1 MKVKPRHRIP
11 VGFPRQAM
19 HTHARV
25 ALGSV
30 RYVMKQFRTLALI
43 AVVLC
48 FLVLPILSGDP
59 TIESMAINVLLVTG
73 AAIAWN
79 IFSGYTGYIS
89 LGQATYYG
97 LGAYVFALADQ
108 DWHISGAWGL
118 FLLPSLAGL
127 VAGAFAIP
135 LGWIALR
142 ARRYTFIVITIAI
155 FFIFQLLAY
164 NLQGLTG
171 GSEGIFLPT
180 PEWNSVLPFYLAA
193 STFLLLVMLL
203 SRWIQHSNFGLKL
216 LAIRDDEDRA
226 RGLGVRTG
234 QYKLGAYVLSA
245 GLTGIVGA
253 LSIFFQGLINPAIA
267 FDQSLNL
274 TVAAVCFFGGI
285 GTVMGPVV
293 GGLLLVPIQTYLIQQ
308 FGVGANGLDQ
318 ILFGGLLLAVIL
330 LLPEGIVPSLR
341 KLWRVWSAFLRAPM
355 QAKTIQ
361 TRSPSFAVLSTD
373 ASEHLNS
380 VGVNGTREQNVN
392 IPIDQMSNKIDR
404 AIFPIPNRQ
413 SVMLHPPMTVSQKVK
428 AQRLIPLSPR
438 ESMTKLEP
446 VAFTPVISWRCPG
459 CMKPFTLRGG
469 ICYCPRC
476 GITRHLDQKKQS
488 SPM

>member
-1 MKVKPRHRIP
+1 
-11 VGFPRQAM
+11 
-19 HTHARV
+19 
-25 ALGSV
+25 
-30 RYVMKQFRTLALI
+30 MKQFRTLALI

-48 FLVLPILSGDP
+48 LLVLPILSGDP
-59 TIESMAINVLLVTG
+59 TIESMAITVLLLTG
-73 AAIAWN
+73 AAVAWN

-89 LGQATYYG
+89 LGHATYYG

-118 FLLPSLAGL
+118 FLLLLLAGL

-171 GSEGIFLPT
+171 GSEGIFLPL
-180 PEWNSVLPFYLAA
+180 PEWSSVLPFYLAA
-193 STFLLLVMLL
+193 CTFLLLVTFL
-203 SRWIQHSNFGLKL
+203 SRWIQHSKFGLEL

-253 LSIFFQGLINPAIA
+253 LSIFFLGLINPAIA

-274 TVAAVCFFGGI
+274 TLAVVCFFGGI
-285 GTVMGPVV
+285 GTVIGPVV

-330 LLPEGIVPSLR
+330 LLPEGILPSLR
-341 KLWRVWSAFLRAPM
+341 KQWRVWRTFLRSPM
-355 QAKTIQ
+355 QAQAIQ
-361 TRSPSFAVLSTD
+361 TRSPSFAAISIDSSELLD
-373 ASEHLNS
+373 A
-380 VGVNGTREQNVN
+380 VGVKETREQNL
-392 IPIDQMSNKIDR
+392 PEDQKVNKINR
-404 AIFPIPNRQ
+404 AIFPIPDRQ
-413 SVMLHPPMTVSQKVK
+413 SVMLHSPMTVSQKVK
-428 AQRLIPLSPR
+428 ALHLIPLSPP
-438 ESMTKLEP
+438 ESMTELEP
-446 VAFTPVISWRCPG
+446 AAFTPVISWRCPG
-459 CMKPFTLRGG
+459 CRKPFTLRGG

-476 GITRHLDQKKQS
+476 GITRPLDQKKQS
-488 SPM
+488 FPI